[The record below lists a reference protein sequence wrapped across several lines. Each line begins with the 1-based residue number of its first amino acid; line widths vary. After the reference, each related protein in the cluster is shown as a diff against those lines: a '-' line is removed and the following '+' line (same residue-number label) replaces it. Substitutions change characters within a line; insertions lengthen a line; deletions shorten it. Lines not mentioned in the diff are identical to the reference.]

1 MFLSDVYDIKDRWN
15 GAWASRGCI
24 PISNKSDITTVE
36 GQICD
41 VQTVMGRKKIIS
53 GSHMSKNVPFWP
65 LFPPEWTHVVKV
77 SWTPPPP
84 LGEHEN
90 TQKGSLVLRN
100 VSLRKGIWLSVL
112 LLKSN
117 SCNHRKPHLY
127 FQDVNYRCHYLYTLL
142 LSFLPFCFLYFS
154 HLDSAV
160 NCHPR
165 LLLLTCPCS
174 I

>member
-1 MFLSDVYDIKDRWN
+1 MKWGMSIQRLHPRIKQVRYNNSGRSDLWCSDCN
-15 GAWASRGCI
+15 G
-24 PISNKSDITTVE
+24 E
-36 GQICD
+36 
-41 VQTVMGRKKIIS
+41 KKIIS